1 MIQDLLQR
9 HFGVAYHP
17 HYIATLLKNMGFSIK
32 RALRSFGNHRDAGYQ
47 NFPLSLCL
55 LSPVLASC
63 VVPIIRLPG
72 TTIQI
77 LTQDRGLSRFHIR
90 QTKLCYQNRFSLAQ
104 KV

>member
-1 MIQDLLQR
+1 LSFIAEQLL
-9 HFGVAYHP
+9 
-17 HYIATLLKNMGFSIK
+17 YITCPCA
-32 RALRSFGNHRDAGYQ
+32 
-47 NFPLSLCL
+47 
-55 LSPVLASC
+55 VL
-63 VVPIIRLPG
+63 IILHPG